1 MGTVV
6 HLKSEVYICDSCGD
20 KFTSKKNLDVHN
32 LYKHTNPAQQT
43 KFECKLCGKYFLVK
57 GERLVHL
64 RKVHGKVIK
73 EKCNYCGI
81 EEFPKKAMYH
91 TCNNM
96 QKFFKESIEDCNKYE
111 RSFEELYVD
120 ESEKSKN

>member
-1 MGTVV
+1 MFLAERLEV
-6 HLKSEVYICDSCGD
+6 HLLKFQPICTTFC
-20 KFTSKKNLDVHN
+20 L
-32 LYKHTNPAQQT
+32 
-43 KFECKLCGKYFLVK
+43 FEFS
-57 GERLVHL
+57 GERWVHL
-64 RKVHGKVIK
+64 RKAHGKVIK

-96 QKFFKESIEDCNKYE
+96 QKFFKESMEDCNKYE

>member
-1 MGTVV
+1 MG
-6 HLKSEVYICDSCGD
+6 
-20 KFTSKKNLDVHN
+20 KNLDVHK

-43 KFECKLCGKYFLVK
+43 KFECKLCGKCFLLK
-57 GERLVHL
+57 GERWVHL
-64 RKVHGKVIK
+64 RKAHGKVIK

-96 QKFFKESIEDCNKYE
+96 QKESKGYSNKYE

-120 ESEKSKN
+120 ESEYLKSKI